1 MKKAIITLSII
12 CAGIFAVNNIDET
25 VFAQNHNTTNVQ
37 VQVIEKLNKEQAE

>member
-25 VFAQNHNTTNVQ
+25 VFVCFFG
-37 VQVIEKLNKEQAE
+37 EENKYGGAYP